1 VKITFIGG
9 GNMADAL
16 IGGLLRKGFANTDLR
31 AVEICAG
38 ARAKLQ
44 QKYGIAC
51 AERFGAAGDD
61 EIILFAVKPQQMR
74 DAARGLGLAANAN
87 LVISI
92 AAGIRLT
99 SLSRWLGSHR
109 RLIRAMPNMP
119 ALIGAGVSGLCALE
133 NGAVTEDDRDCAQI
147 ILRAVGSTVWID
159 NEAQMDVVTAVSG
172 SGPAYVFYFIEAVEE
187 AARELGLPAEIARKL
202 TLETFAG
209 AAQLAAASADPAALL
224 RERVTSKGG
233 TTEAAFA
240 SMTADHVKEAIIRAV
255 YAATD
260 RGRQLG
266 EHLAKE

>member
-1 VKITFIGG
+1 
-9 GNMADAL
+9 MADAL
-16 IGGLLRKGFANTDLR
+16 IGGLLREGFATTDLR
-31 AVEICAG
+31 AVEIDAV

-51 AERFGAAGDD
+51 AERFVAAGND

-74 DAARGLGLAANAN
+74 EAAHGLGLSAASN

-92 AAGIRLT
+92 AAGITLT

-109 RLIRAMPNMP
+109 RLIRVMPNMP

-133 NGAVTEDDRDCAQI
+133 NGAVTEDDRRCAEI
-147 ILRAVGSTVWID
+147 ILRAVGSTVWIE

-187 AARELGLPAEIARKL
+187 AARELGLSVEIARKL

-209 AAQLAAASADPAALL
+209 AAQLAAASVDSAAVL

-240 SMTADHVKEAIIRAV
+240 SMAADRVREAVIRAV
-255 YAATD
+255 FAARE

-266 EHLAKE
+266 EQLDKE

>member
-1 VKITFIGG
+1 MKITFIGG

-16 IGGLLRKGFANTDLR
+16 IGGLLHKGLASADLR
-31 AVEICAG
+31 AVEINALT
-38 ARAKLQ
+38 RAKLQ
-44 QKYGIAC
+44 QKYAIAC
-51 AERFGAAGDD
+51 AECFTPASAD
-61 EIILFAVKPQQMR
+61 ETILLAVKPQQMR
-74 DAARGLGLAANAN
+74 EAVQGLGLSANAN

-92 AAGIRLT
+92 AAGITLD

-109 RLIRAMPNMP
+109 RLIRVMPNMP

-133 NGAVTEDDRDCAQI
+133 NGAVTEDDRNCAEI

-159 NEAQMDVVTAVSG
+159 NETQMDAVTAVSG

-187 AARELGLPAEIARKL
+187 AARELGLSDEIARKL

-209 AAQLAAASADPAALL
+209 AAQLAAASADRAAVL

-240 SMTADHVKEAIIRAV
+240 SMTADRVKEAIVRALF
-255 YAATD
+255 AAKE

-266 EHLAKE
+266 EQLDKD